1 MAKKI
6 AMGIMATIIVVF
18 FGLSAYKS
26 FFGQEKEPEKPKVDI
41 FKNAMEKVDVS
52 YVPYGESNGDCLLFV
67 TNNNKF
73 QINVAGTIVKEDEN
87 GVHHFV
93 IDSFTATFLAKE
105 IIRKHMNDGWIP
117 VEERIPEVPDDM
129 EDEYCPEFNV
139 TIKGASRATTL
150 KYSPDGAWFDDSGQV
165 YVVIA

>member
-67 TNNNKF
+67 TNN
-73 QINVAGTIVKEDEN
+73 T
-87 GVHHFV
+87 
-93 IDSFTATFLAKE
+93 SFKS
-105 IIRKHMNDGWIP
+105 M
-117 VEERIPEVPDDM
+117 
-129 EDEYCPEFNV
+129 
-139 TIKGASRATTL
+139 
-150 KYSPDGAWFDDSGQV
+150 
-165 YVVIA
+165 

>member
-73 QINVAGTIVKEDEN
+73 QINVAGTGTTSRKRT
-87 GVHHFV
+87 HK
-93 IDSFTATFLAKE
+93 IDKF
-105 IIRKHMNDGWIP
+105 
-117 VEERIPEVPDDM
+117 
-129 EDEYCPEFNV
+129 
-139 TIKGASRATTL
+139 
-150 KYSPDGAWFDDSGQV
+150 
-165 YVVIA
+165 